1 MLKHRLWK
9 SFLSTVVLYALLG
22 LPFFYL
28 LTQAIGTEQKPK
40 EKTISFSLSEYEPE
54 VIPPVEEPI
63 PEEVVEPEPIEPEPL
78 EVVKEELII
87 EEVVPEPIVKKV
99 IKKVVKKK
107 PVIKKKKIVKK
118 KVQKKIKKRV
128 KKATKQKVQKKRNKA
143 QARKRASPAQKNR
156 FLNQL
161 RGKINRNKAYPRIAQ
176 RRGMQ
181 GAVKVCFT
189 ILPNGQVGN
198 ISVSG
203 PKVFHTSAK
212 SAVKKAFPINVKNA
226 PISLPKTVNVTLRY
240 QIR

>member
-1 MLKHRLWK
+1 M
-9 SFLSTVVLYALLG
+9 YALLG

-28 LTQAIGTEQKPK
+28 LTQAIGTEQKP
-40 EKTISFSLSEYEPE
+40 EERTISFSLSQYEPE
-54 VIPPVEEPI
+54 VIPPVQEPI
-63 PEEVVEPEPIEPEPL
+63 PEEIIEPKPIEPEPP
-78 EVVKEELII
+78 EEVKEEPIV
-87 EEVVPEPIVKKV
+87 EEVVPEPMVKKV
-99 IKKVVKKK
+99 IKNPVKKK

-128 KKATKQKVQKKRNKA
+128 KQASKNVSRKKVQKKRMKA
-143 QARKRASPAQKNR
+143 QASKRASPAQKNR

-181 GAVKVCFT
+181 GSVKVLFT
-189 ILPNGQVGN
+189 ILRNGRVGN

-203 PKVFHTSAK
+203 PKVFHKSAK

>member
-1 MLKHRLWK
+1 M
-9 SFLSTVVLYALLG
+9 YALLG

-28 LTQAIGTEQKPK
+28 LTQAIGTEQKPE

-54 VIPPVEEPI
+54 VIPPVQEPI
-63 PEEVVEPEPIEPEPL
+63 PEEFVAPEPL
-78 EVVKEELII
+78 EVKDEPVV
-87 EEVVPEPIVKKV
+87 EEVVPEPIVRKV

-107 PVIKKKKIVKK
+107 PIIKKKKVVKK
-118 KVQKKIKKRV
+118 KVKKKIKKRV
-128 KKATKQKVQKKRNKA
+128 KKVSKQKKRKKA
-143 QARKRASPAQKNR
+143 QAKKRASPAQKNR

-161 RGKINRNKAYPRIAQ
+161 RAKINRNKAYPRIAQ

-181 GAVKVCFT
+181 GSVKVRFT
-189 ILPNGQVGN
+189 ILRNGQVGN
-198 ISVSG
+198 ISVNG

-212 SAVKKAFPINVKNA
+212 SAVKKAFPINVKNT

>member
-1 MLKHRLWK
+1 
-9 SFLSTVVLYALLG
+9 LYALLG

-28 LTQAIGTEQKPK
+28 LTQAIGTEQKP
-40 EKTISFSLSEYEPE
+40 EERTISFSLSQYEPE
-54 VIPPVEEPI
+54 VIPPVQEPI
-63 PEEVVEPEPIEPEPL
+63 PEEIIEPKPIEPEPP
-78 EVVKEELII
+78 EEVKEEPIV
-87 EEVVPEPIVKKV
+87 EEVVPEPMVKKV
-99 IKKVVKKK
+99 IKNPVKKK

-128 KKATKQKVQKKRNKA
+128 KQASKNVSRKKVQKKRMKA
-143 QARKRASPAQKNR
+143 QASKRASPAQKNR

-181 GAVKVCFT
+181 GSVKVLFT
-189 ILPNGQVGN
+189 ILRNGRVGN

-203 PKVFHTSAK
+203 PKVFHKSAK

>member
-1 MLKHRLWK
+1 M
-9 SFLSTVVLYALLG
+9 YALLG

-40 EKTISFSLSEYEPE
+40 EKTISFSLSEYGPE

-63 PEEVVEPEPIEPEPL
+63 PEEVVEPEPIEPEPP
-78 EVVKEELII
+78 EEVKEEPIV
-87 EEVVPEPIVKKV
+87 EEVVPEPMVKKV
-99 IKKVVKKK
+99 IKKPVKKK

-118 KVQKKIKKRV
+118 KVQKKRKI
-128 KKATKQKVQKKRNKA
+128 A

-181 GAVKVCFT
+181 GSVKVRFT
-189 ILPNGQVGN
+189 ILRNGQVGN
-198 ISVSG
+198 ISVNG
-203 PKVFHTSAK
+203 PKVFHKSAK
-212 SAVKKAFPINVKNA
+212 AAVKKAFPINVKNT
-226 PISLPKTVNVTLRY
+226 PISLPKTVNVTLKY